1 MAITSVGYDG
11 TINEVQWASM
21 ISKVGMAAY
30 GVADV
35 PSWKVT
41 AVAGVDRTVSIA
53 AGVGWGYG
61 VYDVSDANVTIQ
73 LDTVSS
79 GSRWDLIVA
88 RRDWTGTGGVTTF
101 AKVNGGTGKVIPGRT
116 TGPGVV
122 DEQPI
127 ALVQIIAGQSQPG
140 TIVDLRCW
148 SSNGGM
154 AAASEEALAYLKVPG
169 AMITVGTQIWTAT
182 IDPLSGLVNWN
193 GTSSIGGSWTSGT
206 VAPGWTILSPVAVR
220 SCAGGT
226 MLHVKGEVRWDRTGS
241 PREGWSIV
249 QFPSGLRPSEHC
261 FVPGWHWEYQEAHNV
276 VYFPDG
282 HVRVGPKPVYDII
295 QFNGVVPN

>member
-21 ISKVGMAAY
+21 ISKVGMSAY

-41 AVAGVDRTVSIA
+41 AVPGVDRTVSIA

-61 VYDVSDANVTIQ
+61 VYDVSSTNVTIQ

-101 AKVNGGTGKVIPGRT
+101 AKVNGGTAKIIPGRT

-169 AMITVGTQIWTAT
+169 AMVMVNSQIWTAVVNPVDGT
-182 IDPLSGLVNWN
+182 VNWN
-193 GTSSIGGSWTSGT
+193 GTSSIGGAWTAGT
-206 VAPGWTILSPVAVR
+206 VTAKWATLSPIAVR
-220 SCAGGT
+220 SVMGG
-226 MLHVKGEVRWDRTGS
+226 MGLHIKGEMRWDGYGG
-241 PREGWSIV
+241 PKEGWQLV
-249 QFPSGLRPSEHC
+249 QFPVGLRPSEPC
-261 FVPGWHWEYQEAHNV
+261 FVPGWSWDYTEAHNV
-276 VYFPDG
+276 VYWPDG
-282 HVRVGPKPVYDII
+282 WVRVGPNPVGDII
-295 QFNGVVPN
+295 QFNGIVPN

>member
-21 ISKVGMAAY
+21 VSKVGMSPY
-30 GVADV
+30 GVADA

-41 AVAGVDRTVSIA
+41 AVSGTDRTVSIA

-61 VYDVSDANVTIQ
+61 VYDVSDSNVTIT

-88 RRDWTGTGGVTTF
+88 NRDWTGTGGATTF
-101 AKVNGGTGKVIPGRT
+101 AKVNGGTTRVIPGRT
-116 TGPGVV
+116 TGPGVT
-122 DEQPI
+122 DQQPI

-154 AAASEEALAYLKVPG
+154 AAASVDALAYLKAPG
-169 AMITVGTQIWTAT
+169 AMVMVGSQMYTAVL
-182 IDPLSGLVNWN
+182 DPLTGVTDWN
-193 GTSSIGGSWTSGT
+193 GSISVGGSWTSGT
-206 VAPGWTILSPVAVR
+206 ITLNWAPLSQVAVR
-220 SCAGGT
+220 EVAGGS
-226 MLHVKGEVRWDRTGS
+226 MLHVKGELRWDGSGS
-241 PREGWSIV
+241 PAEDWKVV
-249 QFPSGLRPSEHC
+249 QFPSGLRPSSEC
-261 FVPGWHWEYQEAHNV
+261 YVPGWTDDYTQAHNV
-276 VYFPDG
+276 VFWPDG
-282 HVRVGPKPVYDII
+282 WIKVGPYPIGDII
-295 QFNGVVPN
+295 QFNGVVPK